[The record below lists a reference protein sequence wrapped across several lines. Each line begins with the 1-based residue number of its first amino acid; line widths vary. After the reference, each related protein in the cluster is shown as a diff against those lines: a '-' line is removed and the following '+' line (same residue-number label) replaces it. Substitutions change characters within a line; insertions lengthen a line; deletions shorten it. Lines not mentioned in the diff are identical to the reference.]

1 LGTFIGPIQTTLSPV
16 RIELVLK
23 CTDQRHRCPSDS
35 LASAQ
40 FAAELSAPEISLK
53 NGGFQVPTA
62 LRQIE
67 HWLSYL
73 THV

>member
-1 LGTFIGPIQTTLSPV
+1 MGGWLCFFKP
-16 RIELVLK
+16 
-23 CTDQRHRCPSDS
+23 
-35 LASAQ
+35 
-40 FAAELSAPEISLK
+40 K

-73 THV
+73 TDI